1 MTTPLTIYV
10 ADLAAYNAGTLHGA
24 WIDVTDHNCDPELI
38 EDEIQTLLSK
48 SPVLGAEEFAIHDHE
63 GFGESIGEYT
73 PISEVCEVAE
83 FIGEHG
89 EAALASLSLGDGLSE
104 ARTRIENGYHVVE
117 SLAEYAQEYV
127 EDTGLEIPSFIHVD
141 WEATGRDLA
150 MDMSEVRMGGMLYLF
165 GP

>member
-1 MTTPLTIYV
+1 MVAYRARRGAFAGRRSPDGLFAADAALLT
-10 ADLAAYNAGTLHGA
+10 ANWLWDQER
-24 WIDVTDHNCDPELI
+24 W
-38 EDEIQTLLSK
+38 S
-48 SPVLGAEEFAIHDHE
+48 
-63 GFGESIGEYT
+63 
-73 PISEVCEVAE
+73 
-83 FIGEHG
+83 
-89 EAALASLSLGDGLSE
+89 EAALASLALGDGLSE

-117 SLAEYAQEYV
+117 SLAEYAQEYI